1 MQTLKLALIWAQI
14 YALEIHVAGCNDC
27 LRCVTDPK
35 TINRIY
41 DSRQISK
48 NEIHRLRGM
57 QRELRMM
64 ANPWR
69 LAK

>member
-1 MQTLKLALIWAQI
+1 MATLKLALIWLQLYELQI
-14 YALEIHVAGCNDC
+14 TIKGCDDC
-27 LRCVTDPK
+27 LRCVTGPAY
-35 TINRIY
+35 INRIL
-41 DSRQISK
+41 DARLTAK
-48 NEIHRLRGM
+48 RELHRLRGV